1 MTAFEKNISKLHSH
15 LSRFKKEG
23 LKNRIA
29 GQDVDG
35 AGGVFASYS
44 PVDKSKIC
52 DVACGTGVDIDKAA
66 SAAQYAFAAWR
77 GLNAKT
83 RCELMM
89 CIAEGIE
96 VRSEEIALCE
106 CWDTGQAY
114 KFMFKAALRGAE
126 NFRYFAD
133 QVVQARDGQHLKS
146 PTLMNITIRV
156 PIGPVGII
164 TPWST
169 PFML

>member
-1 MTAFEKNISKLHSH
+1 M
-15 LSRFKKEG
+15 
-23 LKNRIA
+23 
-29 GQDVDG
+29 DG

-66 SAAQYAFAAWR
+66 SAAQYTFAAWR
-77 GLNAKT
+77 DLNAKA
-83 RCELMM
+83 RRELMM

-96 VRSEEIALCE
+96 ARAEEIALCE

-114 KFMFKAALRGAE
+114 KFMSKAALRGAE

-133 QVVQARDGQHLKS
+133 QVVQA
-146 PTLMNITIRV
+146 
-156 PIGPVGII
+156 
-164 TPWST
+164 
-169 PFML
+169 PFQVWAMTSGAQCARLLGFRENDKTRRFAM